1 MQTRTPHKDD
11 EVDAFKAVMKD
22 DVAGLEQLLDQECAV
37 RALPVQRKCI
47 CKCFKT
53 IFCRFLLLK
62 KFFGWLGNDR
72 IDDNNIAAKS
82 RLTVF
87 DLE

>member
-53 IFCRFLLLK
+53 IFCIFFAFLNLFLI
-62 KFFGWLGNDR
+62 G
-72 IDDNNIAAKS
+72 
-82 RLTVF
+82 
-87 DLE
+87 